1 MGLEAP
7 ERPRYRSSGLRL
19 HPTRAT
25 FHVALAGAALL
36 ALAVAVRAPTL
47 VSYGGAMVLAVALGR
62 AVATA
67 SVTRLRA
74 AGFEM
79 VWTSS
84 RRVLRAARGESVTLE
99 AELRNRSDE
108 PMRGV
113 ALRAVTSSYV
123 DATVVPPVVDL
134 PAHARVRVDVKLEP
148 KRVGRWGIHGMAL
161 EVRGTP
167 GGGEGLYEVPL
178 MFANPFGLEV
188 FPRSLHVMIQSP
200 RGGRSRRSADAGRTA
215 PVAGDGEEL
224 RELRDHKPGDAFKR
238 IAWRASARRGRLV
251 VREMEREERDVVWF
265 FVDASVELWA
275 GAVGHAPLDD
285 AVDEI
290 AALATRHLA
299 RGDRVGLVVFAS
311 RLRSW
316 LAPASGPPHAV
327 KIAAA
332 LASAASTVDADR
344 CELEEHE
351 LAARVAEHGRPLDV
365 RGLADVPRGNLDLLA
380 SRADSLRARAP
391 FAPRVPLSRSSREQS
406 FRHYLAAFGIE
417 LPPRTDGER
426 ERAHATLAGALDKV
440 LREKARPTLVHVFS
454 PAPPPTSEVLT
465 AVRRLRARR
474 IEVRWSV
481 PAFDRGAPIEAPQ
494 RIDLESAIEDA
505 VRVRARASR
514 ERAERVLR
522 KLGIRARSFERHT
535 LRPVD
540 RSELARE
547 AEAQAAASTAH
558 EEEDMEAPAM
568 SEAGDIRS
576 FK

>member
-1 MGLEAP
+1 V
-7 ERPRYRSSGLRL
+7 RL

-25 FHVALAGAALL
+25 FHVALASAALV
-36 ALAVAVRAPTL
+36 ALGVAMRAPAM

-62 AVATA
+62 AVAMA

-84 RRVLRAARGESVTLE
+84 RRVLRAARGEPVMLE

-113 ALRAVTSSYV
+113 GLRAVTSSYI
-123 DATVVPPVVDL
+123 DAVVEPAVVDL
-134 PAHARVRVDVKLEP
+134 PAHARVRVGVQLTP
-148 KRVGRWGIHGMAL
+148 KRVGRWGVHGMAL

-188 FPRSLHVMIQSP
+188 LPRSLNVFIQSP
-200 RGGRSRRSADAGRTA
+200 RGGRSRRSADAGRSA
-215 PVAGDGEEL
+215 PVRGDGEEL
-224 RELRDHKPGDAFKR
+224 RELREHKPGDPFKR
-238 IAWRASARRGRLV
+238 IAWRASARRGRLI

-265 FVDASVELWA
+265 ILDASVELWA
-275 GAVGHAPLDD
+275 GEVGRAPLDD
-285 AVDEI
+285 AVDEV
-290 AALATRHLA
+290 AALATRHLG

-316 LAPASGPPHAV
+316 LAPASGPAHAV

-351 LAARVAEHGRPLDV
+351 LAARVAEHARPLDA

-391 FAPRVPLSRSSREQS
+391 FAPRVPLSRSAREQT
-406 FRHYLAAFGIE
+406 FRHYLAAFGVE
-417 LPPRTDGER
+417 LPPRAEGER
-426 ERAHATLAGALDKV
+426 DRAHATLAGALDKV
-440 LREKARPTLVHVFS
+440 QREKAKPTLIHVFS
-454 PAPPPTSEVLT
+454 PAPPPTSEVF
-465 AVRRLRARR
+465 ASVRRLKAKRVD
-474 IEVRWSV
+474 VRWSV
-481 PAFDRGAPIEAPQ
+481 PAFDRS
-494 RIDLESAIEDA
+494 LESESLGGSLERVVEEA
-505 VRVRARASR
+505 VRIRARASR
-514 ERAERVLR
+514 ERAERILR
-522 KLGIRARSFERHT
+522 TLGVRARAFERHA
-535 LRPVD
+535 LSLPRLSP
-540 RSELARE
+540 
-547 AEAQAAASTAH
+547 AAA
-558 EEEDMEAPAM
+558 AP
-568 SEAGDIRS
+568 SPPRPEGDAS
-576 FK
+576 QTGESDEP